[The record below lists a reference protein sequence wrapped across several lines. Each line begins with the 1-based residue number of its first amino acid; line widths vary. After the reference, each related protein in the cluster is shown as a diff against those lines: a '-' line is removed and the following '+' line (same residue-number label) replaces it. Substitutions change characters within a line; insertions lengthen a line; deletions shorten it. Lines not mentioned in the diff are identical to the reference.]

1 MAQTEEVVVLQVKT
15 IDAVESVND
24 LKNNIKLLKEQL
36 GDTKIGTQE
45 YNDTLNEL
53 KTNQN
58 ALKDAMYATSASLD
72 SVIQSATGASK
83 SYNSLVHRMAALK
96 EEWRATNEEAR
107 RNELAE
113 QIAAI
118 NTELKEMDATIGNFQ
133 RNVGNYESGLTGF
146 VAKFQN
152 LGETLGQMPPTLGAV
167 GSGIANVGN
176 TMKLIGKEPILAII
190 GLLVPIIMKITDS
203 LKDNK
208 TAMDAVKKVMAA
220 FQPLFDAWSGVLEL
234 IAQGLSDV
242 ADWLIELIGNNG
254 GMSQFTEKAVALG
267 NVLIQSL
274 IAPIKAAISGWKG
287 FANIMKDVF
296 EGNFGQIKTHAKEA
310 WDGVKSAWQEGF
322 SFKQNYEKGLSVGE
336 QFAKGLKD
344 RKDKAKEAGEEMA
357 KAFNEGFNEWQ
368 DEQRALADEEAYN
381 QEYAAQLEATEA
393 LQQGLNERFRNGLTQ
408 RLEMQA
414 AYSDALEAAKKEE
427 AAMLKE
433 IEDEEAQYRIETL
446 MSVADATSSLLSSIA
461 DMMEADEKN
470 AEKNAK
476 KIKALR
482 IASATIDMLNGAVGA
497 FAQASAT
504 IPPPYGQIVGAASA
518 AAVIAMGVA
527 NIAKI
532 KSTSFNGGGGGS
544 ASAASAVV
552 SAPNVETDLQS
563 VRTITTAS
571 EEERLNR
578 MASSQKVYILQSD
591 IEAANNQSKAQ
602 VAESSF

>member
-36 GDTKIGTQE
+36 GDAKIGTQE
-45 YNDTLNEL
+45 YTDTLNEL

-393 LQQGLNERFRNGLTQ
+393 LQQGLNERLWNGLTQ
-408 RLEMQA
+408 RLEMQE
-414 AYSDALEAAKKEE
+414 AYTEALEAAKQEE

-433 IEDEEAQYRIETL
+433 IEEEEAQCRIETL
-446 MSVADATSSLLSSIA
+446 MSVADATSSILSSIA

-518 AAVIAMGVA
+518 AAVIAMGAA

-532 KSTSFNGGGGGS
+532 KSTSFNGGGGGG

-552 SAPNVETDLQS
+552 SPPNVETDLQS

>member
-36 GDTKIGTQE
+36 GDAKIGTQE
-45 YNDTLNEL
+45 YTDTLNEL

-72 SVIQSATGASK
+72 SVIESATGASN

-118 NTELKEMDATIGNFQ
+118 NTELKEMDASIGNFQ

-393 LQQGLNERFRNGLTQ
+393 LQQGLNERLWNGLTQ
-408 RLEMQA
+408 RLEMQE
-414 AYSDALEAAKKEE
+414 AYSEALEAAKQEE

-433 IEDEEAQYRIETL
+433 IEEEEAQYRIETL
-446 MSVADATSSLLSSIA
+446 MSVADATSSILSSIA

-518 AAVIAMGVA
+518 AAVIAMGAA

-532 KSTSFNGGGGGS
+532 KSTSFNGGGGGG

-552 SAPNVETDLQS
+552 SPPNVETDLQS